1 MIVMENH
8 TEYKMSTKTTLLDN
22 LIEKY
27 GCDAA
32 AFIPSANF
40 TWLTGQTK
48 HLMERPTTLL
58 YRPGKKAA
66 LVIAGFEVD
75 AAPEMDI
82 PVEVFPFSDVP
93 AEWGEAFRKAGEYLG
108 LSGKKIAVEPPNFR
122 FFEYQFLKDAIPGC
136 DISGAQPLFTELR
149 LRKSE
154 EELACMRKAAVIAQ
168 DALEET
174 LKLVKPGVTERQLSA
189 ELVSQ
194 MLRLGSE
201 PKLPFDPIVG
211 SGPNSANP
219 HAEVS
224 DREIQSGE
232 FLLFDWGARYH
243 GYCSDITR
251 TFVVGE
257 ASDKQIEIY
266 NTVLAANRAALAAV
280 RPGVTA
286 GSIDDAGRAVINAKG
301 YGQYFT
307 HRIGHG
313 LGLEEHEEPYMFAGN
328 PVILEPGMCFSDEPG
343 IYLPD
348 WGGVRIEDD
357 ITVTA
362 DAGRSITDFSRELRI
377 L

>member
-1 MIVMENH
+1 
-8 TEYKMSTKTTLLDN
+8 MSIKSALLEN

-32 AFIPSANF
+32 VFIPSPNMS
-40 TWLTGQTK
+40 WLTGQTK
-48 HLMERPTTLL
+48 ILMERPTTLL
-58 YRPGKKAA
+58 FRPGKKAA

-82 PVEVFPFSDVP
+82 PAEVFTFSDNP
-93 AEWGEAFRKAGEYLG
+93 AEWSEAFRKAGEYLELAG
-108 LSGKKIAVEPPNFR
+108 CKIAVEPLHFR
-122 FFEYQFLKDAIPGC
+122 FFEYQFIKNAVPGC
-136 DISGAQPLFTELR
+136 EIIGAQALFSELR
-149 LRKSE
+149 LCKTE
-154 EELACMRKAAVIAQ
+154 EELANMREAAIIAQ
-168 DALEET
+168 DALEAT
-174 LKLVKPGVTERQLSA
+174 LKLVKPGVTERELGS
-189 ELVSQ
+189 ELVAQ
-194 MLRLGSE
+194 MLRRGSD

-224 DREIQSGE
+224 DRQLQRGD
-232 FLLFDWGARYH
+232 FLLFDWGARYK

-301 YGQYFT
+301 YGSYFT

-328 PVILEPGMCFSDEPG
+328 PVILKPGMCFSDEPG

-362 DAGRSITDFSRELRI
+362 DAGRSLTDFSRELRI

>member
-1 MIVMENH
+1 
-8 TEYKMSTKTTLLDN
+8 MSAKSTLLEN
-22 LIEKY
+22 LLEKY
-27 GCDAA
+27 GYDAA
-32 AFIPSANF
+32 VFIPSPNM

-48 HLMERPTTLL
+48 ILMERPTTLI
-58 YRPGKKAA
+58 YRPGQKAA

-82 PVEVFPFSDVP
+82 PVETFTFTDNPS
-93 AEWGEAFRKAGEYLG
+93 EWVDAFRKASEYLE
-108 LSGKKIAVEPPNFR
+108 LKGKKIAVEPIHFR
-122 FFEYQFLKDAIPGC
+122 FFEYQLIKNAVPDCEI
-136 DISGAQPLFTELR
+136 IGAQPLFTELR
-149 LRKSE
+149 LRKSD
-154 EELACMRKAAVIAQ
+154 EELEYMRKAAIIAQ
-168 DALEET
+168 DALEAT
-174 LKLVKPGVTERQLSA
+174 LKLVKPGVTERELGS
-189 ELVSQ
+189 ELVAQ
-194 MLRLGSE
+194 MLRLGSD

-224 DREIQSGE
+224 DREIQYGD
-232 FLLFDWGARYH
+232 FLLFDWGARYK

-257 ASDKQIEIY
+257 PSDKQVEIY
-266 NTVLAANRAALAAV
+266 YTVLAANRAALAAV

-286 GSIDDAGRAVINAKG
+286 GSIDDAGRAVISAKG
-301 YGQYFT
+301 YGKYFT

-328 PVILEPGMCFSDEPG
+328 PVILEKGMCFSDEPG
-343 IYLPD
+343 IYIPD

-357 ITVTA
+357 ITVTE
-362 DAGRSITDFSRELRI
+362 DAGRSISDFQRELRV

>member
-1 MIVMENH
+1 MGRIVVTDLYNH
-8 TEYKMSTKTTLLDN
+8 AMPIIRYDTGDVGVISYESKCKTKGKVFTRVDGRRIDCIYSTKGEMLSPYIVNNTL
-22 LIEKY
+22 
-27 GCDAA
+27 
-32 AFIPSANF
+32 
-40 TWLTGQTK
+40 W
-48 HLMERPTTLL
+48 R
-58 YRPGKKAA
+58 
-66 LVIAGFEVD
+66 FE
-75 AAPEMDI
+75 EL
-82 PVEVFPFSDVP
+82 
-93 AEWGEAFRKAGEYLG
+93 KQ
-108 LSGKKIAVEPPNFR
+108 
-122 FFEYQFLKDAIPGC
+122 YQFIQNAVPGC
-136 DISGAQPLFTELR
+136 RISGAQPLFTELR
-149 LRKSE
+149 LRKTE
-154 EELACMRKAAVIAQ
+154 EELDCMRKAAIIAQ

-174 LKLVKPGVTERQLSA
+174 LKLVKPGVTERELGS
-189 ELVSQ
+189 ELVAQ
-194 MLRLGSE
+194 MLRMGSD

-224 DREIQSGE
+224 DRQLQRGD
-232 FLLFDWGARYH
+232 FLLFDWGARWK

-362 DAGRSITDFSRELRI
+362 DAGRSISDFPRELRI

>member
-1 MIVMENH
+1 MN
-8 TEYKMSTKTTLLDN
+8 TKITLLEN

-27 GCDAA
+27 GVDAA
-32 AFIPSANF
+32 AFIPSPNMS
-40 TWLTGQTK
+40 WLTGQTK
-48 HLMERPTTLL
+48 ILMERPTTLL

-66 LVIAGFEVD
+66 LIIAGFEVD

-82 PVEVFPFSDVP
+82 PVEIFPFSDNP
-93 AEWGEAFRKAGEYLG
+93 SEWSEAFQKAGENLS
-108 LSGKKIAVEPPNFR
+108 LSGKKIAVEPIHFR
-122 FFEYQFLKDAIPGC
+122 FLEYQFIQNAIHDSHIIGV
-136 DISGAQPLFTELR
+136 QPLFSELR
-149 LRKSE
+149 IRKTE
-154 EELACMRKAAVIAQ
+154 KELEYMQKAAIIAQ
-168 DALEET
+168 EALEET
-174 LKLVKPGVTERQLSA
+174 LKLVKPGITERELGS
-189 ELVSQ
+189 ELVAQ
-194 MLRLGSE
+194 MLRKGSD

-224 DREIQSGE
+224 DRQIQNGD

-257 ASDKQIEIY
+257 ATDKQVEIY
-266 NTVLAANRAALAAV
+266 NSVLQANRAALAAV

-286 GSIDDAGRAVINAKG
+286 GSIDEAGRSVINNKG

-313 LGLEEHEEPYMFAGN
+313 LGLEEHEEPYMFGGN
-328 PVILEPGMCFSDEPG
+328 SVILEQGMCFTDEPG
-343 IYLPD
+343 IYLPN

-362 DAGRSITDFSRELRI
+362 DAGRSISDFPRELRI

>member
-1 MIVMENH
+1 MN
-8 TEYKMSTKTTLLDN
+8 TKTALLEN

-27 GCDAA
+27 GYDAA
-32 AFIPSANF
+32 AFIPSPNMS
-40 TWLTGQTK
+40 WLTGQTK
-48 HLMERPTTLL
+48 ILMERPTTLL

-66 LVIAGFEVD
+66 LIIAGFEMD

-82 PVEVFPFSDVP
+82 PVEVFLFTDNPS
-93 AEWGEAFRKAGEYLG
+93 EWSEAFQKAGKYLD
-108 LSGKKIAVEPPNFR
+108 LAGKKIAVEPIHFR
-122 FFEYQFLKDAIPGC
+122 YLEYQFIQNAIP
-136 DISGAQPLFTELR
+136 DSQISGAQQLFTELR
-149 LRKSE
+149 LRKTE
-154 EELACMRKAAVIAQ
+154 KELEYMRKAAIIAQ

-174 LKLVKPGVTERQLSA
+174 LKLVKPGVTERELGS
-189 ELVSQ
+189 ELVTQ
-194 MLRLGSE
+194 MLRRGSD

-224 DREIQSGE
+224 NRQIQRGD
-232 FLLFDWGARYH
+232 FLLFDWGARYR

-266 NTVLAANRAALAAV
+266 NTVLQANRTALSAV

-286 GSIDDAGRAVINAKG
+286 GSIDEAGRAVITDKG
-301 YGQYFT
+301 YGKYFT

-313 LGLEEHEEPYMFAGN
+313 LGLEEHEEPYMFGGN
-328 PVILEPGMCFSDEPG
+328 PLILEQGMCFSDEPG
-343 IYLPD
+343 IYIPD

-357 ITVTA
+357 ITVTEN
-362 DAGRSITDFSRELRI
+362 AGRSISDFPRELRI

>member
-1 MIVMENH
+1 MSEKSVLFEN
-8 TEYKMSTKTTLLDN
+8 LL
-22 LIEKY
+22 EKY
-27 GCDAA
+27 GYDAA
-32 AFIPSANF
+32 VLIPSPNMN
-40 TWLTGQTK
+40 WLTGQAK
-48 HLMERPTTLL
+48 ILMERPTAIIFC
-58 YRPGKKAA
+58 PGKKAA
-66 LVIAGFEVD
+66 LIIAGFEVD

-82 PVEVFPFSDVP
+82 PVEVFPFTDNP
-93 AEWGEAFRKAGEYLG
+93 AEWGGAFRKAGEYLG
-108 LSGKKIAVEPPNFR
+108 LAGKKIAVEPIHFR
-122 FFEYQFLKDAIPGC
+122 FLEYQFIKEAIPGC
-136 DISGAQPLFTELR
+136 QICGAQQLFSELR
-149 LRKSE
+149 LRKSD
-154 EELACMRKAAVIAQ
+154 EELEYMRKAAIIAQ

-174 LKLVKPGVTERQLSA
+174 LKLAKPGVTERELGS
-189 ELVSQ
+189 ELVAQ
-194 MLRLGSE
+194 MLRRGSD

-224 DREIQSGE
+224 DRQLERGD
-232 FLLFDWGARYH
+232 FLLFDWGARYK

-251 TFVVGE
+251 TFVIGE

-280 RPGVTA
+280 RPGVSA
-286 GSIDDAGRAVINAKG
+286 GSIDDAGRAVINSKG
-301 YGQYFT
+301 YGNFFT

-328 PVILEPGMCFSDEPG
+328 PVILEQGMCFSDEPG
-343 IYLPD
+343 IYIPD

-362 DAGRSITDFSRELRI
+362 DAGRSISDFPRELRI

>member
-1 MIVMENH
+1 
-8 TEYKMSTKTTLLDN
+8 MSAKTALLDK

-27 GCDAA
+27 GFDAA
-32 AFIPSANF
+32 VFIPSANF
-40 TWLTGQTK
+40 TWLTGQYK

-66 LVIAGFEVD
+66 LIIAGFEVD

-82 PVEVFPFSDVP
+82 PLEIFTFSDVP
-93 AEWGEAFRKAGEYLG
+93 SEWGEAFRKAGEYLG
-108 LSGKKIAVEPPNFR
+108 LSGKKIAAEPPNFR
-122 FFEYQFLKDAIPGC
+122 FLEYQFLKNSISGC
-136 DISGAQPLFTELR
+136 DIQGAQPLFTELR
-149 LRKSE
+149 LRKNE
-154 EELACMRKAAVIAQ
+154 TELEYMRKAAVIAQ

-174 LKLVKPGVTERQLSA
+174 LKMVKPGVTERQLSA

-194 MLRLGSE
+194 MLRIGSE

-224 DREIQSGE
+224 DREIRKGD
-232 FLLFDWGARYH
+232 FLLFDWGARYK

-286 GSIDDAGRAVINAKG
+286 GSIDDAGRSVITEKG
-301 YGQYFT
+301 YGPYFT

-313 LGLEEHEEPYMFAGN
+313 LGMEEHEEPYIFGGN
-328 PVILEPGMCFSDEPG
+328 PVILEQGMCFSDEPG

-357 ITVTA
+357 VTVTA
-362 DAGRSITDFSRELRI
+362 DAGRSISDFPRELRI

>member
-1 MIVMENH
+1 
-8 TEYKMSTKTTLLDN
+8 MSTKADLLAN

-32 AFIPSANF
+32 AFIPSPNMS
-40 TWLTGQTK
+40 WLTRQNKG
-48 HLMERPTTLL
+48 LMERPTTLL
-58 YRPGKKAA
+58 FRPGKKAA
-66 LVIAGFEVD
+66 LIIAGFEVG

-82 PVEVFPFSDVP
+82 PVEIFPFSDIP
-93 AEWGEAFRKAGEYLG
+93 SEWGEAFRKAGEYLG
-108 LSGKKIAVEPPNFR
+108 LAGKKIAVEPIHFR
-122 FFEYQFLKDAIPGC
+122 FLEHQFLMNAIPDC
-136 DISGAQPLFTELR
+136 RITGAQPLFAELR

-154 EELACMRKAAVIAQ
+154 EELGYMRKAAIIAQ

-174 LKLVKPGVTERQLSA
+174 LQFVKPGVTERQLSA
-189 ELVSQ
+189 ELVSR

-201 PKLPFDPIVG
+201 PKLPFNPIIG
-211 SGPNSANP
+211 SGPSSANP

-224 DREIQSGE
+224 DREIQNGD

-257 ASDKQIEIY
+257 ASGRQIEIY

-280 RPGVTA
+280 RPGVSA
-286 GSIDDAGRAVINAKG
+286 GSIDDAGRAVIEEKG
-301 YGQYFT
+301 WGAYFT

-313 LGLEEHEEPYMFAGN
+313 LGMEEHEEPYIFGGN
-328 PVILEPGMCFSDEPG
+328 SVTLEEGMCFSDEPG

-362 DAGRSITDFSRELRI
+362 DGGRSLTDFPRELRI

>member
-1 MIVMENH
+1 
-8 TEYKMSTKTTLLDN
+8 MSTKTALLDN
-22 LIEKY
+22 LLERY
-27 GCDAA
+27 GMDAA
-32 AFIPSANF
+32 VFIPSPNMN
-40 TWLTGQTK
+40 WLTGQAK
-48 HLMERPTTLL
+48 ILMERPTTLL

-75 AAPEMDI
+75 AAPAMDI

-108 LSGKKIAVEPPNFR
+108 LAGKKIAAEPAHFR
-122 FFEYQFLKDAIPGC
+122 FLEYQFVKNAVPDCEIA
-136 DISGAQPLFTELR
+136 GAAQLFSELR
-149 LRKSE
+149 LHKNE
-154 EELACMRKAAVIAQ
+154 EELGYMRRAAIIAQ

-174 LKLVKPGVTERQLSA
+174 LKLVKPGVTERELGS
-189 ELVSQ
+189 ELVAQ
-194 MLRLGSE
+194 MLRRGSDA
-201 PKLPFDPIVG
+201 KLPFDPIVG

-224 DREIQSGE
+224 DRQIERGD
-232 FLLFDWGARYH
+232 FLLFDWGARYR

-257 ASDKQIEIY
+257 ASDKQVEIY

-286 GSIDDAGRAVINAKG
+286 GSIDDAGRAVINDKG
-301 YGQYFT
+301 YGRYFT

-313 LGLEEHEEPYMFAGN
+313 LGMEEHEEPYMYHGN
-328 PVILEPGMCFSDEPG
+328 DLVLKEGMCFSDEPG

-362 DAGRSITDFSRELRI
+362 DAGRSISDFPRELRI

>member
-1 MIVMENH
+1 
-8 TEYKMSTKTTLLDN
+8 MSTKSALLDN

-32 AFIPSANF
+32 VMIPSPNM

-48 HLMERPTTLL
+48 ILMERPTTLL

-66 LVIAGFEVD
+66 LIIAGFEID

-82 PVEVFPFSDVP
+82 PVEIFPFSDDP
-93 AEWGEAFRKAGEYLG
+93 SEWGEAFRKAGEYLG
-108 LSGKKIAVEPPNFR
+108 LAGKKIAAEPIHFR
-122 FFEYQFLKDAIPGC
+122 FLEYQFIKNAIPDC
-136 DISGAQPLFTELR
+136 EICAAQPLFTELR
-149 LRKSE
+149 VHKSE
-154 EELACMRKAAVIAQ
+154 EELKYMRKAAIIAQ

-174 LKLVKPGVTERQLSA
+174 LKLVKPGVTERELGS
-189 ELVSQ
+189 ELVAQ
-194 MLRLGSE
+194 MLRLGND

-224 DREIQSGE
+224 DREIQYGD
-232 FLLFDWGARYH
+232 FLLFDWGARYK

-251 TFVVGE
+251 TFVIGE
-257 ASDKQIEIY
+257 PSDKQVEIY
-266 NTVLAANRAALAAV
+266 YTVLKANRAALEAV

-286 GSIDDAGRAVINAKG
+286 GSIDDAGRAVINEKG

-313 LGLEEHEEPYMFAGN
+313 LGLEEHEDPYMFAGN

-357 ITVTA
+357 VTVTA
-362 DAGRSITDFSRELRI
+362 DGGRCLTDFQRELRV